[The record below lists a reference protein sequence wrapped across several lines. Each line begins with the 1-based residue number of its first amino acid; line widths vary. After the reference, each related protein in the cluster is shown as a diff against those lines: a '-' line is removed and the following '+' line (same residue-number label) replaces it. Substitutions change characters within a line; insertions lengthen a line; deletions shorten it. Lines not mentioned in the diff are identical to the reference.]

1 MTKKIKLLLFS
12 VTVCMAVLIFFSLPI
27 NLGFFTTCTDAY
39 ARPTPPVGGAPEP
52 SVYAVASLVW
62 AYIAAKKLKK

>member
-12 VTVCMAVLIFFSLPI
+12 VTICMAVLIFFSLPI

-39 ARPTPPVGGAPEP
+39 AVVFCPSPAPEP

-62 AYIAAKKLKK
+62 AYIGVKKLKK